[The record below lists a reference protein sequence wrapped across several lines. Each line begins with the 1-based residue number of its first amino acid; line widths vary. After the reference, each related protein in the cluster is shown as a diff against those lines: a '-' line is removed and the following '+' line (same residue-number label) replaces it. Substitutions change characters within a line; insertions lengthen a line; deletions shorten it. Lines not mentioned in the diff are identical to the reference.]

1 MSSFY
6 SCVNFNAKWLKS
18 MQNKATDLFSDWA
31 EIGRDKGMVD
41 AHDPAVSEI
50 LDKIQKSKNFIYFH

>member
-1 MSSFY
+1 M
-6 SCVNFNAKWLKS
+6 AKES

-31 EIGRDKGMVD
+31 EIGRDKGMAA

-50 LDKIQKSKNFIYFH
+50 LN